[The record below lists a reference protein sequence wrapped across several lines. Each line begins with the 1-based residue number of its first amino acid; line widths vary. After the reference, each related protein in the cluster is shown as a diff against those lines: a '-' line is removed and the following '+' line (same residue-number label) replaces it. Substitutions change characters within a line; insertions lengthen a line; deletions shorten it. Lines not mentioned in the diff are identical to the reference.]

1 MKILS
6 KFKQNDILRRVA
18 VNNIIVEELSKVI
31 PQDEEY
37 LRLVQRH
44 KELSDYISKAIG
56 GRNHADKVKGY
67 TKGYTKI
74 LEEME

>member
-1 MKILS
+1 MKILNI
-6 KFKQNDILRRVA
+6 FKQNDILRRIT

-44 KELSDYISKAIG
+44 KELSDYIAKAIG
-56 GRNHADKVKGY
+56 GRNHADKVKEY
-67 TKGYTKI
+67 TKEYTKI
-74 LEEME
+74 MEE

>member
-6 KFKQNDILRRVA
+6 IFKQNDILRGVA

-31 PQDEEY
+31 PQDDEY

-44 KELSDYISKAIG
+44 KELSDYIAKAIG
-56 GRNHADKVKGY
+56 GRNHAEKVKEY
-67 TKGYTKI
+67 TKEYTKMM
-74 LEEME
+74 EE

>member
-6 KFKQNDILRRVA
+6 IFKQNDILRRVA

-31 PQDEEY
+31 PQDEVY

-44 KELSDYISKAIG
+44 KELSDYIAKEIG
-56 GRNHADKVKGY
+56 GRDYTEKVKRY
-67 TKGYTKI
+67 TKEYTKI
-74 LEEME
+74 LEE

>member
-1 MKILS
+1 MKILNI
-6 KFKQNDILRRVA
+6 FKQNDILRRIT

-44 KELSDYISKAIG
+44 KELSDYIAKAIG
-56 GRNHADKVKGY
+56 GGNHVEKVKGY
-67 TKGYTKI
+67 TKEYTKI
-74 LEEME
+74 LEE

>member
-6 KFKQNDILRRVA
+6 IFKQNGILRRVA

-44 KELSDYISKAIG
+44 KELSDYIAKAIG
-56 GRNHADKVKGY
+56 GWDFAEKVEGY
-67 TKGYTKI
+67 TKEYTKMM
-74 LEEME
+74 EE

>member
-6 KFKQNDILRRVA
+6 IFKQNKILRRVA
-18 VNNIIVEELSKVI
+18 VNNIIVDELSKII

-37 LRLVQRH
+37 LRLIQRH
-44 KELSDYISKAIG
+44 KELSDYIAKAIG

-67 TKGYTKI
+67 IKEYNKM
-74 LEEME
+74 LEE

>member
-6 KFKQNDILRRVA
+6 IFKQNNILRRVA

-44 KELSDYISKAIG
+44 KELSNYIAKAIG
-56 GRNHADKVKGY
+56 GSNHAEKVKGY
-67 TKGYTKI
+67 TNEYTKI
-74 LEEME
+74 LEN

>member
-6 KFKQNDILRRVA
+6 IFKQNDILRRLA
-18 VNNIIVEELSKVI
+18 IINIIVEDLSKVI

-44 KELSDYISKAIG
+44 KELSDYIAKATG
-56 GRNHADKVKGY
+56 GSNHAEKV
-67 TKGYTKI
+67 KGYTKI
-74 LEEME
+74 LEK

>member
-6 KFKQNDILRRVA
+6 IFKQNDILRRVA

-37 LRLVQRH
+37 LRLAQRH
-44 KELSDYISKAIG
+44 KELSDYIAKAIG
-56 GRNHADKVKGY
+56 GRNHAKKVKGY
-67 TKGYTKI
+67 TKEYTRM
-74 LEEME
+74 LEE

>member
-1 MKILS
+1 MKILNI
-6 KFKQNDILRRVA
+6 FKQNDILRRIT

-44 KELSDYISKAIG
+44 KELSDYIAKAIG
-56 GRNHADKVKGY
+56 DWNYADKIKEY
-67 TKGYTKI
+67 TKEYTKM
-74 LEEME
+74 LEE

>member
-1 MKILS
+1 MKILTRY
-6 KFKQNDILRRVA
+6 KQNDIIRRVA

-44 KELSDYISKAIG
+44 KELSDYIAKAIG
-56 GRNHADKVKGY
+56 GKNHK
-67 TKGYTKI
+67 KI
-74 LEEME
+74 VEDYIKDLIK